1 MKVEYRAMNVEYRE
15 IKCKYRVRKTDSIKC
30 RVLKGKYRVIK
41 GIKVQ
46 IVRSTALLPYYKLI
60 FKKSVRSAIYTHF
73 PNRCFNFN
81 LICIDILLGNS

>member
-15 IKCKYRVRKTDSIKC
+15 IKCKNRVRKTDSIKC
-30 RVLKGKYRVIK
+30 RVHKGKYRVIK
-41 GIKVQ
+41 G

-60 FKKSVRSAIYTHF
+60 FKKSVRSAIYTHL

-81 LICIDILLGNS
+81 LICIDILL